1 MPVLAT
7 IGGASSRGF
16 GEFYP
21 AGAGGSF
28 IVATGG
34 TTADDG
40 NYRYHTFNSSGTFAV
55 SSWPAGKYVDFLV
68 VGGGGAGGYVG
79 GGGGGVVIKQGIGGS
94 TGSYSVTVGDGGP
107 QVTGTVPRT
116 GFQSSFLGYVGLGG
130 GGGGDIDNTGGPGGS
145 GGGSIVVGGGAA
157 LQPTSAF
164 GGYGNVG
171 AQTGGGGAGSAASGV
186 TGGAGISGLPLS
198 SSLYGAGGDG
208 NDGTGGVAGSAN
220 TGNGGKEEAG
230 GSGIVIIR
238 YLFQ

>member
-55 SSWPAGKYVDFLV
+55 SAWPAGKYVDFLV
-68 VGGGGAGGYVG
+68 VGGGGAGDLAG
-79 GGGGGVVIKQGIGGS
+79 GGAGGLVVKESISGS
-94 TGSYSVTVGDGGP
+94 TGSYAVTVGAGGASNP
-107 QVTGTVPRT
+107 GAPVGTRAGGDSV
-116 GFQSSFLGYVGLGG
+116 FLGYTAIGG
-130 GGGGDIDNTGGPGGS
+130 GGGADNYGGAGGS
-145 GGGSIVVGGGAA
+145 GGGGFFAGGAG
-157 LQPTSAF
+157 LQPTSSS
-164 GGYGNVG
+164 GGLGNAG
-171 AQTGGGGAGSAASGV
+171 SADAGGGAGGAPSGS
-186 TGGAGISGLPLS
+186 TAGIGYSGSPLS
-198 SSLYGAGGDG
+198 SSTFAAGAAALDGAG
-208 NDGTGGVAGSAN
+208 TAN
-220 TGNGGKEEAG
+220 TGNGGGSGENG